1 MSASERQQHHEHH
14 EHHGLPGF
22 VVALNTVS
30 FALSFAAWV
39 ALGPTIRAIGEELE
53 LPASIT
59 SFART
64 LPILVGSFVRI
75 PIGVLA
81 DRVGARWVFASLM
94 IAAASGAVVIARADG
109 APALL
114 VGAGLLGL
122 AGTTFTVG
130 VQAVTAETPIAR
142 QGLAIGI
149 FGAGNV
155 GTALS
160 TFVLPILVARLGWR
174 VALDV
179 YAAALVLGALV
190 YAVLARSHPGVGVTW
205 RALLEPFLHLPV
217 WRIGLYYTASFGV
230 FVAMTLVIVD
240 LYVDVH
246 GVTLE
251 RAGLYATT
259 FTASASLERILGGWL
274 ADRLGSRRILR
285 GSLVLT
291 MVALAP
297 VSLAPDVV
305 STLVLVLL
313 AGAGMGMA
321 MSASLREVATAFPDS
336 VGAVTGV
343 VGALGGL
350 GGFVLP
356 NAGAACAAAL
366 EAPSAVVLPLAL
378 VAALALV
385 VHLVE
390 PDASSRGLHRA

>member
-1 MSASERQQHHEHH
+1 
-14 EHHGLPGF
+14 
-22 VVALNTVS
+22 
-30 FALSFAAWV
+30 
-39 ALGPTIRAIGEELE
+39 
-53 LPASIT
+53 
-59 SFART
+59 
-64 LPILVGSFVRI
+64 
-75 PIGVLA
+75 
-81 DRVGARWVFASLM
+81 
-94 IAAASGAVVIARADG
+94 
-109 APALL
+109 
-114 VGAGLLGL
+114 
-122 AGTTFTVG
+122 
-130 VQAVTAETPIAR
+130 
-142 QGLAIGI
+142 
-149 FGAGNV
+149 
-155 GTALS
+155 
-160 TFVLPILVARLGWR
+160 
-174 VALDV
+174 
-179 YAAALVLGALV
+179 
-190 YAVLARSHPGVGVTW
+190 
-205 RALLEPFLHLPV
+205 
-217 WRIGLYYTASFGV
+217 
-230 FVAMTLVIVD
+230 
-240 LYVDVH
+240 VDVH

-385 VHLVE
+385 AHLVE
-390 PDASSRGLHRA
+390 PHASSRGLHRA